1 MIDSS
6 AKYGLYNPA
15 FTEDIGNV
23 MLGKMIQGDEI
34 DLDDYRISGVAGTMD
49 GVNIQGNL
57 PSDKVELSTKGKAKK
72 AAKYLLIGAG
82 IIGAGFLA
90 FKGYKVGFKN
100 IPSKIKNFFSSI
112 IAKFKK

>member
-23 MLGKMIQGDEI
+23 MLGRMVGNDI
-34 DLDDYRISGVAGTMD
+34 DLDDYRISGVTGSMD

-57 PSDKVELSTKGKAKK
+57 PSDKVELSTKQKAKK
-72 AAKYLLIGAG
+72 VAKYALIAAG
-82 IIGAGFLA
+82 VIAAGLLA
-90 FKGYKVGFKN
+90 FKGFKGG
-100 IPSKIKNFFSSI
+100 IKKFPENMKNLFDSI
-112 IAKFKK
+112 VKKFKK